1 MEIPPPPEDG
11 SEPEPI
17 DEEQKAKEF
26 KFYDDFASTQKD
38 KIMEMAKDLQEFRET
53 KQIYSQNLK

>member
-53 KQIYSQNLK
+53 K